1 MTVIECMDNRF
12 HDGVLTAAMT
22 RDPDAFEEV
31 KKNYNDLITY
41 LPEID
46 LYGRT
51 REEATADALHR
62 DLEKVVVNHF
72 VQQYTR
78 SDMLDLLNLL
88 LPVHGIVQG
97 IGHLLVYETDELF
110 LGHLVRIYRIERRCG
125 TGLDALLLLL
135 IVYDGIACSRFIRE
149 NDLFHLSGI
158 LHHGCHY
165 GFRDTAGFRMLI
177 LD

>member
-88 LPVHGIVQG
+88 LRADKAENISVQ
-97 IGHLLVYETDELF
+97 I
-110 LGHLVRIYRIERRCG
+110 
-125 TGLDALLLLL
+125 
-135 IVYDGIACSRFIRE
+135 CS
-149 NDLFHLSGI
+149 G
-158 LHHGCHY
+158 
-165 GFRDTAGFRMLI
+165 LI
-177 LD
+177 LSLSDLCRYWNQQHPMDRPIEYVFSLYEMP